1 MPVWQDVYR
10 RKDAVRDVGE
20 ASERLADLA
29 STLDS
34 VDLVLVAGMLAQAF
48 ERLSNPRQKRTNAVI
63 ETASNAAKPANLA
76 GSEKPGAPCAS
87 VVPPPNEKTEI

>member
-20 ASERLADLA
+20 AVDRLTDLADG
-29 STLDS
+29 LDS
-34 VDLVLVAGMLAQAF
+34 VELVLVAGMLGQAF
-48 ERLSNPRQKRTNAVI
+48 ERLSNPRRRPSVADNQ
-63 ETASNAAKPANLA
+63 TASNAAKPANLA

-87 VVPPPNEKTEI
+87 VVPPPSEKTEI